1 MRTAFGSWRPR
12 PCPHNV
18 IASRVS
24 RSLFATIPDDRGVY
38 QVLGIQLPAV
48 EQLYMPDL
56 VVMSE
61 HVLPDPS
68 WTPCPADEAELV
80 VEIVS
85 RSSRDTDRRK
95 KLWGYAHAP
104 VPLYLLIDAW
114 DEGGRRSPSTSSP
127 ATAATTTPRPWTS
140 ARRFGCRSPSTSI
153 WTRPGSPAPTS
164 GLPDPGADAAAA
176 RGRTPAG
183 FRLRPAVLPRARTAS
198 SAAQKAS
205 RPSASGTPEHAG
217 GSGPRPLSPRRARPA
232 TGRRRSRR
240 GPATRRGCPAR

>member
-1 MRTAFGSWRPR
+1 MTEAAPAVGLSRWAYLLGTWRELDVPDGWR
-12 PCPHNV
+12 AEILDEDSIRLVAPPSMPHNV

-61 HVLPDPS
+61 HVLLDPS

-114 DEGGRRSPSTSSP
+114 DEAGPSVTLYEQPGNGRYNH
-127 ATAATTTPRPWTS
+127 ATTVDFGAKIRLPEPFDVDLDTS
-140 ARRFGCRSPSTSI
+140 RFPGPDQWPS
-153 WTRPGSPAPTS
+153 
-164 GLPDPGADAAAA
+164 
-176 RGRTPAG
+176 
-183 FRLRPAVLPRARTAS
+183 
-198 SAAQKAS
+198 
-205 RPSASGTPEHAG
+205 
-217 GSGPRPLSPRRARPA
+217 
-232 TGRRRSRR
+232 
-240 GPATRRGCPAR
+240 

>member
-114 DEGGRRSPSTSSP
+114 DEAGPSVTLYEQPGNGRYNH
-127 ATAATTTPRPWTS
+127 ATTVDFGAKIRLPEPFDVDLDTS
-140 ARRFGCRSPSTSI
+140 RF
-153 WTRPGSPAPTS
+153 PG
-164 GLPDPGADAAAA
+164 PDQW
-176 RGRTPAG
+176 
-183 FRLRPAVLPRARTAS
+183 S
-198 SAAQKAS
+198 S
-205 RPSASGTPEHAG
+205 
-217 GSGPRPLSPRRARPA
+217 
-232 TGRRRSRR
+232 
-240 GPATRRGCPAR
+240 